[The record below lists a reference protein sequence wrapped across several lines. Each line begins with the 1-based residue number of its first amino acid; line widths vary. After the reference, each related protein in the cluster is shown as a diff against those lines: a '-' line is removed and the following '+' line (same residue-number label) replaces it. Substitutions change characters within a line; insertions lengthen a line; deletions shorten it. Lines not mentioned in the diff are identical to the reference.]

1 MTKRTPAERAK
12 FQFEFMLLMLSAG
25 RDEMASEAAKKGFA
39 ALDEIIEGE
48 KS

>member
-12 FQFEFMLLMLSAG
+12 FQFEFMVLMLTSG
-25 RDEMASEAAKKGFA
+25 RDEMAQEAAKKGFA

-48 KS
+48 RE